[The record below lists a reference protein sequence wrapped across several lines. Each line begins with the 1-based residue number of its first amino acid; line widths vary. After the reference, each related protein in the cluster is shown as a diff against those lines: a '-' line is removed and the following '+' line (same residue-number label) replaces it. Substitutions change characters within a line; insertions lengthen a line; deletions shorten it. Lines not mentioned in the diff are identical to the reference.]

1 MAQDSYVMEPYRSSR
16 GENDPQVQLRNA
28 LLENDFE
35 KFEELVINGAVDLEY
50 VYPYPDDKTCLELA
64 VLEPNKIEFVK
75 LILQHMTSVVLRMT
89 EPISDTPILL
99 AVKNRNI
106 EALDAL
112 LEFSSFFIN
121 CVVIFMSL
129 SVDDLR
135 HCLDYK
141 HFNLAKAAGLCR
153 SLQRC
158 PIDYSYIQV
167 FKAFAL
173 SFYTL
178 FKRGEEQEDQKASN
192 PNNTDQVEEDFFED
206 PGRSLFKTIVMMTGE
221 FDVGS
226 IEFST
231 FPVTSHIIFILF
243 VFMVPIVLF
252 NLLNGLAV
260 SDTQEIRSNA
270 ELLGHISRIKL
281 ISHYERDLLRYYKT
295 VLKCFSWLP
304 PTLQALNIIQPYMLC
319 INPWA
324 TFHFLPNYG
333 MTVNPNQNN
342 RIELPDCLRGSGN
355 KYCFGQCALRLDR
368 KIVKNA
374 KIIINKRTCV
384 SEFDEIKHT
393 LSKYETNILNM
404 ESTLKRVL
412 QKLEAL

>member
-121 CVVIFMSL
+121 CV
-129 SVDDLR
+129 
-135 HCLDYK
+135 
-141 HFNLAKAAGLCR
+141 
-153 SLQRC
+153 
-158 PIDYSYIQV
+158 
-167 FKAFAL
+167 AFAL